1 MIQKVIKKAILYL
14 KHCNTIHTSEKRL
27 DIRKLKLLLNTLGF
41 NPTSNGTLYIIEE
54 LEFFYNNGIG
64 EIKYLNEAY
73 IISAKIHKTDIKNIQ
88 LVKPHLIRIYFN
100 KLINKESFYNI
111 RLSNDTKDSNK
122 MFTKLINIVIFMVH
136 LLFNGCKD

>member
-88 LVKPHLIRIYFN
+88 WNIESALLVMN
-100 KLINKESFYNI
+100 KYA
-111 RLSNDTKDSNK
+111 DSN
-122 MFTKLINIVIFMVH
+122 LIKEIFYWYDNYKNITPKYFLSTM
-136 LLFNGCKD
+136 LEFLNENWEKYQK